1 MTHTSREY
9 AEALYALAMEEG
21 KAEEYAEAL
30 ALCEKELGD
39 SPAFR
44 QLLASPAI
52 SREERMNALSA
63 AFEGRVPLS
72 LLTLMRLMVFRGH
85 ARELLSM
92 IESYRELARE
102 SRGESTAVVRSAVE
116 LTPEQKE
123 KLREKL
129 EKRFGRKMVLEC
141 EVDPA
146 LLGGIRVETDGRV
159 LDGTLAARLKEIKEV
174 MES

>member
-1 MTHTSREY
+1 
-9 AEALYALAMEEG
+9 
-21 KAEEYAEAL
+21 
-30 ALCEKELGD
+30 
-39 SPAFR
+39 
-44 QLLASPAI
+44 
-52 SREERMNALSA
+52 
-63 AFEGRVPLS
+63 
-72 LLTLMRLMVFRGH
+72 
-85 ARELLSM
+85 
-92 IESYRELARE
+92 
-102 SRGESTAVVRSAVE
+102 VE

-129 EKRFGRKMVLEC
+129 QKRFGRKMVLEC